1 MLEGTVTVELS
12 SAKVSAMPM
21 GQRLLHQTF
30 GTKQLAMTIVAA
42 NIITVG
48 AAAVTKNAVNGS

>member
-1 MLEGTVTVELS
+1 
-12 SAKVSAMPM
+12 M

-30 GTKQLAMTIVAA
+30 GTKQLAMTIAAA

>member
-1 MLEGTVTVELS
+1 
-12 SAKVSAMPM
+12 M

-30 GTKQLAMTIVAA
+30 GTKQLVMTIVAA